1 MRRETDEHPSA
12 RPVYRATPST
22 PAARPEGTCAQLT
35 AAKTARVPPVR
46 SSTQCPQRA
55 SNYEEP
61 ASSGLL
67 PLTIE
72 RLEEPRTAA
81 ILRPVAQGIVYLTQ
95 G

>member
-1 MRRETDEHPSA
+1 MSIRPLGPYIGPRRRCRQPVPKA
-12 RPVYRATPST
+12 R
-22 PAARPEGTCAQLT
+22 CAQLT
-35 AAKTARVPPVR
+35 AAKTARVPRVR

-81 ILRPVAQGIVYLTQ
+81 ILRPVAHVTKLLLSPEIR
-95 G
+95 